1 MIDQCPS
8 TTGKKDPSKARPKHS
23 QRVPHSLVGAAGS
36 GRAYWRGL
44 EDAADAPEFRDWM
57 EKEFPSGA
65 SELMNGTRRTF
76 MKIMGASVALAGAAT
91 IPGCRRPEH
100 TIMPY
105 SQRMPEETV
114 PGKALFF
121 ATSFPLPGGG
131 AEGVLVESHEGRPTK
146 IEGNPLHPIN
156 RGRSSVWA
164 QASLLSLYD
173 PDRLTDPVFTDVD
186 HTPRSWE
193 DFEAWSQGHFA
204 KFDATK
210 GEGLAFIV
218 DKKSSPTRDAMKTRV
233 MRRFPEAR
241 WVAYDPMQSDEAIRG
256 SAMVFGKSMREI
268 FSLDKANVI
277 VALERDFLHREPMSL
292 VYARQYA
299 AHRRVM
305 TTEDT
310 MNRLYAVESAFTIT
324 GGKADHRLKLAPS
337 LIPAFVV
344 ALAKELLGKPGVKA
358 SAALSAAL
366 GNIPMPQGLTFDAK
380 QTQWLRAL
388 AADLTS
394 RENLKK
400 SAIMAGPSLSAPVQ
414 ALVHAINDLLGNV
427 GTTVSYIP
435 MVGDEASSSVDGIS
449 QLAAALEEGKIQ
461 TLVCLNVN
469 PVYDAPAELNFAEKF
484 KLAPM
489 RITLSVDINETVAA
503 SNWRL
508 NGAHYLEAWGDT
520 EAYDGT
526 ISPIQPLVAPL
537 YAGKSDIEVLALIA
551 DGANSKGYD
560 LVRATWEKLDVVGKV
575 GGFEKVWRRAL
586 HDGVLAGTTGA
597 ATNPGISISDK
608 AALALPG
615 MALST
620 GPSDSSMDVLF
631 TVGHVGDGRFS
642 NIAWLQEIPDSIS
655 KIVWDNVAYVSPAT
669 ARRLKLVQEKETKE
683 KRGAKMAK
691 LTIGDQ
697 SMDIAV
703 WALPGIPENTIILPL
718 GYGREVCGRVGLGVG
733 FNTYKVRGS
742 ASRRMATNATLTP
755 VTEGARRY
763 NITSTQQHGSLE
775 GRALLR
781 EVDLAAWRAFGN
793 KPEHKKDHYG
803 NKYTL
808 NFAEQLGELAH
819 SPANLSIYEN
829 PFNLS
834 KGDPD
839 PNKRDAQGK
848 PPAYT
853 KGPQW
858 GMTIDL
864 STCIG
869 CDVCTIACQAENNIP
884 VVGKIE
890 VNKHREM
897 HWIRVDRYF
906 VTDADRAA
914 TEAGDD
920 DPNLSASFQPI
931 ACVHCENAPCETVCP
946 VNATVHGPEGIN
958 YMTYNRCI
966 GTRYCANNC
975 PYKVRRFN
983 FFDFGV
989 AKFNGDHK
997 LKEVIPGGGPKN
1009 VNLIPP
1015 RLRDKLD
1022 EITKLQMNPNVTVR
1036 SRGVME
1042 KCSYCIQR
1050 INEARVEVKLK
1061 NLGPIPDGFPLIPDG
1076 SFQSACQQACP
1087 TGAITFGD
1095 ILDTQSSHDDPTMP
1109 GGKRKGSLV
1118 SNMRENARSYMLLG
1132 FLNTRPRTTHMVS
1145 VLNPNPAIRT
1155 PVANPFGHGA
1165 GGEHGHEGE
1174 GETHTSN
1181 GFGGGNGVY
1190 TNQQP
1195 PPRGQHDE
1203 GHRVSLKVL
1212 PVSRGGQA

>member
-1 MIDQCPS
+1 
-8 TTGKKDPSKARPKHS
+8 
-23 QRVPHSLVGAAGS
+23 
-36 GRAYWRGL
+36 
-44 EDAADAPEFRDWM
+44 M

-76 MKIMGASVALAGAAT
+76 LKIMGASVALAGAAT

-105 SQRMPEETV
+105 SQKMPEETI

-146 IEGNPLHPIN
+146 IEGNPLHPIS

-186 HTPRSWE
+186 QTPRSWD

-210 GEGLAFIV
+210 GEGLAFV
-218 DKKSSPTRDAMKTRV
+218 VEKKTSPTRDAVKARV
-233 MRRFPEAR
+233 MRRFEKAM
-241 WVAYDPMQSDEAIRG
+241 WIAYDPVQSDEAIRG
-256 SAMVFGKSMREI
+256 SAKVFSKPMREI

-292 VYARQYA
+292 VYAREYA
-299 AHRRVM
+299 ARRRM
-305 TTEDT
+305 LTTEDT
-310 MNRLYAVESAFTIT
+310 MNRMYAVESAFTIT

-337 LIPAFVV
+337 VIPAFVV
-344 ALAKELLGKPGVKA
+344 ALAKELMGKAGVKV
-358 SAALSAAL
+358 SAALAAAL
-366 GNIPMPQGLTFDAK
+366 GAIAMPQGLTFDAK
-380 QTQWLRAL
+380 QTQWIKAL
-388 AADLTS
+388 AADLS
-394 RENLKK
+394 SAENLGK
-400 SAIMAGPSLSAPVQ
+400 SAVMAGSSLPAPVQ
-414 ALVHAINDLLGNV
+414 ALVHAINDALSNV
-427 GTTVSYIP
+427 GSTVSYLP
-435 MVGDEASSSVDGIS
+435 MVGDEASSSVQGMS
-449 QLAAALEEGKIQ
+449 ELAAALEAGKIK

-484 KLAPM
+484 KRAAM
-489 RITLSVDINETVAA
+489 RITLSVDTNETVAA
-503 SNWRL
+503 SQWRL

-520 EAYDGT
+520 ESYDGT
-526 ISPIQPLVAPL
+526 IAPIQPLIAPL
-537 YAGKSDIEVLALIA
+537 YGGRSDIEVLAGIA
-551 DGANSKGYD
+551 GETVWKGYD
-560 LVRATWEKLDVVGKV
+560 LVRATWAKLPVASGVA
-575 GGFEKVWRRAL
+575 GFEKTWRRAL

-597 ATNPGISISDK
+597 AASVASGIGDK
-608 AALALPG
+608 AADALSG
-615 MALST
+615 MTLST

-631 TVGHVGDGRFS
+631 TVGHVGDGRYS
-642 NIAWLQEIPDSIS
+642 NIAWLQELPDSMS

-669 ARRLKLVQEKETKE
+669 ARRLSLVQEKETKE

-697 SMDIAV
+697 SMNIPV
-703 WALPGIPENTIILPL
+703 WAMPGIPENTIILPL
-718 GYGREVCGRVGLGVG
+718 GYGREVCGRVGRGVG

-742 ASRRMATNATLTP
+742 ASRRMASGAKLAP
-755 VTEGARRY
+755 VTEGTRRY

-781 EVDLAAWRAFGN
+781 EVDLAAWHAFGD
-793 KPEHKKDHYG
+793 KPVHKKDHYG
-803 NKYTL
+803 NKYSL
-808 NFAEQLGELAH
+808 NFAEQLGELAR

-839 PNKRDAQGK
+839 PAARDAKGN

-906 VTDADRAA
+906 VSDANTSAM
-914 TEAGDD
+914 EAGDD
-920 DPNLSASFQPI
+920 DATLSASFQPI

-946 VNATVHGPEGIN
+946 VNATIHGPEGIN

-997 LKEVIPGGGPKN
+997 LQEVMPGGGPKN
-1009 VNLIPP
+1009 PNLIPP

-1050 INEARVEVKLK
+1050 INEARIEVKLK
-1061 NLGPIPDGFPLIPDG
+1061 NLAAIPDGFPLIRDG
-1076 SFQSACQQACP
+1076 AFQSACQQACP

-1095 ILDTQSSHDDPTMP
+1095 ILDTQSTYDDPTMP

-1165 GGEHGHEGE
+1165 GGEHGHEAGE
-1174 GETHTSN
+1174 HT
-1181 GFGGGNGVY
+1181 
-1190 TNQQP
+1190 
-1195 PPRGQHDE
+1195 RGHNDE
-1203 GHRVSLKVL
+1203 GHRVSLRVL
-1212 PVSRGGQA
+1212 PTSRGGQA